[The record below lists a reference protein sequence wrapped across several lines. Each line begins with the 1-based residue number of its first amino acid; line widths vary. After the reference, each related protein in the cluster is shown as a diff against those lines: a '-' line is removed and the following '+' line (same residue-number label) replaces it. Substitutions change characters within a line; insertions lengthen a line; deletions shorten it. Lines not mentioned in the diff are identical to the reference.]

1 MAELIVQAAAG
12 GQIGVAP
19 APDEPGDAWAQ
30 AYAEAMQP
38 SVEWAAP
45 AAIVRAGDPLAP
57 LNEPAPPPA
66 DRAWAAERVRAPQAR
81 SLVPADAEPPWIG
94 HADTGWGRH
103 PQVPHERLDLE
114 HALDAFSGALDAE
127 DPLERLDLFDG
138 HGTGTLSVLIAAGGD
153 GPDALEGVSPAATVT
168 PVRCA
173 NSVVLFS
180 DLALTRA
187 IDHLSALGVGVI
199 TISLG
204 GLPSALL
211 RDALLRA
218 VARQVVVVAA
228 GGQRFPIVPYPAHY
242 KECIAV
248 GASGPDDLP
257 WKSTTGG
264 GAIAICAPG
273 HEVLVADFGPRR
285 APVVRAG
292 SGTSYAAPHVAGAA
306 ALWLQYHGR
315 DRLLERYG
323 GAQPLQSVFRDALAR
338 SARRPDGWRTDRHGA
353 GILDVEA
360 LLETPLPEPRRPR
373 AVRSFTPAEHD
384 IAALADALAVTR
396 PQAAAVVRD
405 VAQVSPAELP
415 VAASEMLRAVL
426 TLPGESV
433 SELRS
438 LEGPAL
444 ASAIAPAIAPAA
456 SPHLAE
462 RLR

>member
-12 GQIGVAP
+12 GEIVVAP
-19 APDEPGDAWAQ
+19 APGEPDDAWAQ
-30 AYAEAMQP
+30 AYAEARQP
-38 SVEWAAP
+38 SIAWAAP
-45 AAIVRAGDPLAP
+45 PAVVRAGDPLAP
-57 LNEPAPPPA
+57 LHELAPPPA

-81 SLVPADAEPPWIG
+81 SLVPAGAEPPWIG

-103 PQVPHERLDLE
+103 PLLPHERLDLA
-114 HALDAFSGALDAE
+114 HALDAFSLARDAE

-138 HGTGTLSVLIAAGGD
+138 HGTGTLSVMIAAGGD
-153 GPDALEGVSPAATVT
+153 GPDALQGISPSATVT

-187 IDHLSALGVGVI
+187 INHLSEIGVGVI

-242 KECIAV
+242 EACIAV
-248 GASGPDDLP
+248 GASGPDDRA

-264 GAIAICAPG
+264 GAIDVCAPG
-273 HEVLVADFGPRR
+273 HEVVVADFGAERV
-285 APVVRAG
+285 PVVRAG
-292 SGTSYAAPHVAGAA
+292 SGTSYATPHVAGAA
-306 ALWLQYHGR
+306 ALWLQFRGR
-315 DRLLERYG
+315 DRLLERYA
-323 GAQPLQSVFRDALAR
+323 GAQPLQEVFRDVLMR

-353 GILDVEA
+353 GILDVKA
-360 LLETPLPEPRRPR
+360 LLEAPLPEPRAPR
-373 AVRSFTPAEHD
+373 AVRSYTPAEHD
-384 IAALADALAVTR
+384 LAALADALAVR
-396 PQAAAVVRD
+396 PSEAEAVVHG

-415 VAASEMLRAVL
+415 VAASEVLRAVL

-433 SELRS
+433 SELQL